1 MPKVYV
7 EGSNHLIV
15 EMFALNDWGICA
27 SVEEADLVC
36 FEGVLMYPLNC
47 MERLT
52 LPPTVVEKETGL
64 LVLYNNAKRL
74 QIPMVGICR
83 GAQFLN
89 VMAGGKMIQHVEGH
103 AIHGTHEIVVTDV
116 YGG

>member
-1 MPKVYV
+1 MQNTNALFRNERIFPEIVTGNEETMPKVYV

-64 LVLYNNAKRL
+64 LSFYTTTRSVYRFLWLVSVEVLSS
-74 QIPMVGICR
+74 
-83 GAQFLN
+83 
-89 VMAGGKMIQHVEGH
+89 
-103 AIHGTHEIVVTDV
+103 
-116 YGG
+116 